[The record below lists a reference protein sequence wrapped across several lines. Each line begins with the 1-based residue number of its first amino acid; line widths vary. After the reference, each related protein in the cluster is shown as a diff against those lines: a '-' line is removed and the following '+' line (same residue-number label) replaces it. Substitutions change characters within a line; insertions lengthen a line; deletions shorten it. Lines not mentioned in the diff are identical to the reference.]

1 MVRNLMGK
9 LVLLRLSFTTVKK
22 FTTVCRLPDHASV
35 FAAEIKGMDM
45 AITIVQGLTIWDPVR
60 IYTDSLSL
68 LQALAS
74 TVTVDPVVWSLKQK
88 CLELMGTRNL
98 GLFWVKAHVG
108 VTGNEAADKYAKA
121 ATTRPSIDIE
131 LLKTV
136 SDFKREV
143 KSELVSLWQTRWVQ
157 AETGRQ
163 TAQYFPMVDFTPKL
177 FNSKIMQIITGHG
190 RFPYYFKRF
199 NFLTTDLCRC
209 GCFRD
214 ANHYVYE
221 CQSTSDLRS
230 RLHFDPAYPPS
241 LFEVASNMEVLNAIV
256 TRVVGF
262 LPNL

>member
-1 MVRNLMGK
+1 
-9 LVLLRLSFTTVKK
+9 
-22 FTTVCRLPDHASV
+22 
-35 FAAEIKGMDM
+35 MDM

-88 CLELMGTRNL
+88 CLELMGTRSL

-108 VTGNEAADKYAKA
+108 VTGNEAADTYAKA
-121 ATTRPSIDIE
+121 ATTSPSIDIE

-143 KSELVSLWQTRWVQ
+143 LSELVSLWQTRWVQ
-157 AETGRQ
+157 SEKSRQ
-163 TAQYFPMVDFTPKL
+163 TAQYYPLVDFHPKL
-177 FNSKIMQIITGHG
+177 YNSKIMQVVTGHG

-199 NFLTTDLCRC
+199 NLLNTDLCHC
-209 GCFRD
+209 GSLGD
-214 ANHYVYE
+214 ANHYVTE
-221 CQSTSDLRS
+221 CPSTSDLRS
-230 RLHFDPAYPPS
+230 RLRFYPSYPPS
-241 LFEVASNMEVLNAIV
+241 LFEVDPNFKVLNTLL